1 MRRVPSERGFPFT
14 VGFLTEQIRPLLLFP
29 MSSVR
34 KSKAENHLF
43 PVQNV
48 RPVFMTAAQI
58 RNFRPLTT
66 AAGSFDAIPE
76 HFCTQNPQVLV
87 YVVINPAAAVGW
99 HPRTGGEQSAQPGP
113 TLKMTANFT
122 TQHFVVLLYQTG
134 FQLCAVKSQPGQA
147 VTFQLHL
154 HSLVYLY
161 KIQSASMRAI
171 NKYVGVRLSIT
182 PLCPVGN

>member
-1 MRRVPSERGFPFT
+1 
-14 VGFLTEQIRPLLLFP
+14 

-34 KSKAENHLF
+34 KSKVENHLF

-58 RNFRPLTT
+58 RNFRPLTA

-87 YVVINPAAAVGW
+87 YVVINPAAAVAW
-99 HPRTGGEQSAQPGP
+99 HPRTSREQSAQTGP

-122 TQHFVVLLYQTG
+122 TQHLVVLLYQTG
-134 FQLCAVKSQPGQA
+134 FQLCAVKSLPGQA

-154 HSLVYLY
+154 HSLVYLNEYIY
-161 KIQSASMRAI
+161 KIQSASVHAI
-171 NKYVGVRLSIT
+171 NKYVGVTLNIT
-182 PLCPVGN
+182 PFAWGQLNSAWTSNILPTAAR